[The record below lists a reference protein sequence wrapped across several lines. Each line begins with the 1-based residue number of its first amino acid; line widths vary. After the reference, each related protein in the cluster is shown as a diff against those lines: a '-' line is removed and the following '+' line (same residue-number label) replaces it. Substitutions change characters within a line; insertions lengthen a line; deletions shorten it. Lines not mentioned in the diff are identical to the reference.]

1 MTTKTLSNI
10 ARFIVY
16 RGLFLPSFP
25 PLFHDPVHEE
35 HETYMTERLFL
46 RGALTLVSLA
56 RFMKGCVN
64 TRK

>member
-1 MTTKTLSNI
+1 M
-10 ARFIVY
+10 Y

-56 RFMKGCVN
+56 RFMKACVN